1 MVMNKVVVISKLLRP
16 HIWRFA
22 IYSLLLILFAAYIL
36 FIAVNGTNQYISIHA
51 LELVQIIAG
60 VSFILWGLLC
70 WASWYS
76 DSPYWKN
83 KDIPIYIA
91 PVIKIF
97 SLSKPGYFGLV
108 FLLSWFLLAMVTIVL
123 GVAGL

>member
-1 MVMNKVVVISKLLRP
+1 MVMNKVIVISKLLRP
-16 HIWRFA
+16 HILRFA
-22 IYSLLLILFAAYIL
+22 IYSLLLLLFAAYIL
-36 FIAVNGTNQYISIHA
+36 FIAVNGTSQYISNHA
-51 LELVQIIAG
+51 IELVQIIAG
-60 VSFILWGLLC
+60 ISFILWGLLC

-83 KDIPIYIA
+83 KNIPIYIA

-97 SLSKPGYFGLV
+97 SMSKPGYSGLV
-108 FLLSWFLLAMVTIVL
+108 FLLFWFLFATAIIVL